1 MASIDPYG
9 EIMRWHTGREVLS
22 TVGADLNAFRQKL
35 LDEAVKD
42 PEFQKKVFDAARGQA
57 ASNGSTVNRPVVP
70 KLPSIGKVGAA
81 APSSD
86 ADDNMSD
93 EELFHAATRRR

>member
-1 MASIDPYG
+1 
-9 EIMRWHTGREVLS
+9 VLS
-22 TVGADLNAFRQKL
+22 TVGTDLNAFRQKL